1 MWKLSRSAV
10 WNKNKQTR
18 GKLSSMQKVLPPSL
32 HYWWRRS
39 PAARMHPHRQR
50 ASWGNMHAEEGRWS
64 PWSVRA
70 KVEGRGRRPLSL
82 PSQGPAVKEVLR
94 ILSILILST
103 GQFFFVCFFHFLS
116 LRESMLQT
124 RGSHSSLRQSH
135 LKSETG
141 QRREK
146 KKGSIRF

>member
-18 GKLSSMQKVLPPSL
+18 GKLSSMQKVLPPSIIGEEEEAL
-32 HYWWRRS
+32 PLGCIHTDR
-39 PAARMHPHRQR
+39 
-50 ASWGNMHAEEGRWS
+50 GHAEEGRWS

-103 GQFFFVCFFHFLS
+103 GQFFVVVFFHFLS